1 MISFT
6 TDELNA
12 LIAAFFYPLTRILA
26 LLSTAPPFN
35 NASLPVRV
43 RLLLGVA
50 VTVAIAPAIGSAG
63 TFPSV
68 SVASGM
74 GLLILAE
81 QVLIGYAMG
90 FAMRLVFGA
99 IDHAGNSF
107 SVQMGL
113 GFATSYD
120 PTNASQT
127 AVVSE
132 LVGIL
137 ALLMF
142 LAIDGHLM
150 VLSVLSQSFRTLPVG
165 ALPGS
170 ASWSNLA
177 NAGTIVFASGLLLA
191 LPIIVALLI
200 TNTAVGVLGRVSPQ
214 LNLIVIGFPVTIA
227 LGFGALYVC
236 LPYLIDPL
244 TQLFETG
251 LRSMLG
257 IFVVR

>member
-12 LIAAFFYPLTRILA
+12 LIAAFFYPLTRVLA
-26 LLSTAPPFN
+26 LLAAAPPFN

-50 VTVAIAPAIGSAG
+50 ITVAIAPAIGGAG
-63 TFPSV
+63 TLPAV
-68 SVASGM
+68 SVTSGM
-74 GLLILAE
+74 GLLVLAE
-81 QVLIGYAMG
+81 QMLIGYAMG
-90 FAMRLVFGA
+90 FSMRLVFSA
-99 IDHAGNSF
+99 IDHAGNTF
-107 SVQMGL
+107 TVQMGL

-120 PTNASQT
+120 PSNASQT

-132 LVGIL
+132 VVGIL

-142 LAIDGHLM
+142 LGINGHLM
-150 VLSVLSQSFRTLPVG
+150 ILSILTQSFQALPVG

-170 ASWSNLA
+170 ASWLNLA

-191 LPIIVALLI
+191 LPIVVALLI
-200 TNTAVGVLGRVSPQ
+200 TNTAVGILGRVSPQ

-227 LGFGALYVC
+227 LGFSALYVC

-244 TQLFETG
+244 MQLFETG

-257 IFVVR
+257 NLVVR